1 MCYDRTTINLLNDL
15 IVKKYIEVH
24 KVKYLVDK
32 GTQKNIIYFDLLINL
47 IKIEE
52 MIVFNETAISK
63 VIR

>member
-24 KVKYLVDK
+24 KVKYLVDT

-52 MIVFNETAISK
+52 MIVFNETTISK

>member
-24 KVKYLVDK
+24 KVKYLVDT

-52 MIVFNETAISK
+52 IIVFNETAISK